1 MSARRI
7 LIVEDL
13 ALVAMDLELQARDA
27 GWDVIGTASRIADA
41 LDLVQRMT
49 PDAAILDVQIGRD
62 LITPVARALRA
73 KGAAI
78 VFGSGHKAC
87 GMLPADLQDAPC
99 LDKPFTFA
107 DVERALA
114 PILEDAENATAA

>member
-1 MSARRI
+1 MLVRRI
-7 LIVEDL
+7 LIVEDV

-27 GWDVIGTASRIADA
+27 GWDVMGPASRIAEA
-41 LDLVQRMT
+41 LALIQHDT
-49 PDAAILDVQIGRD
+49 PDAALLDVQLGRE
-62 LITPVARALRA
+62 LVTPVARALRA
-73 KGAAI
+73 RGVAI

-87 GMLPADLQDAPC
+87 GMLPPDLQDTPC

-114 PILEDAENATAA
+114 PMVASKASAA